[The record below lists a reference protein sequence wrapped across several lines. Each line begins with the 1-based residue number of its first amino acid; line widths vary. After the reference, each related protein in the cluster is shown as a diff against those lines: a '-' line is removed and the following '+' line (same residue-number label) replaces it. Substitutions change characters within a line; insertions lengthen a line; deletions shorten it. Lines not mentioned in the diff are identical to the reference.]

1 MRGRLELSGPA
12 TSLSVAPQEG
22 LAVVAGREVLRLIS
36 YSDDGLADKLDLLAH
51 SRKTPHLS
59 SNDVKWRP
67 QHASQV
73 VTGATSGAVL
83 IWDTAKRGDCLVR
96 TLGFHQ
102 RTVNAL
108 AFLEREPNKLL
119 SASMDKTVRLWDVG
133 QRLAQQQQVFSMPSE
148 VRDVQF
154 SKVSS
159 TRFAVALENGMIQAP
174 SPQRLHAGAS

>member
-1 MRGRLELSGPA
+1 M
-12 TSLSVAPQEG
+12 
-22 LAVVAGREVLRLIS
+22 VAGWDMLRLIS
-36 YSDDGLADKLDLLAH
+36 YSDDGLADELDLMAH

-59 SNDVKWRP
+59 CSDVQWRP

-73 VTGATSGAVL
+73 VTGAVSGSL
-83 IWDTAKRGDCLVR
+83 LLWDAAKRGDCLVR
-96 TLGFHQ
+96 TLTGHN
-102 RTVNAL
+102 RAINAL
-108 AFLEREPNKLL
+108 AFLEKEPNKLL